1 MGSFCIYYEKGF
13 FQYEII
19 PSVFPPHFIYYKLLH
34 PCLAD
39 SGQKPCLMSDSYN
52 L

>member
-19 PSVFPPHFIYYKLLH
+19 PSVFSPHFIYYKLGVCET
-34 PCLAD
+34 PQAA
-39 SGQKPCLMSDSYN
+39 
-52 L
+52 